1 VYEGVVWCIAD
12 IEVSVRVAALA
23 DYSEG
28 PGRFKDYA
36 SKPKPNGYQSV
47 YLAIN
52 PLPSR
57 Y

>member
-1 VYEGVVWCIAD
+1 MWCGVAD
-12 IEVSVRVAALA
+12 IKVLVRVAALA

-28 PGRFKDYA
+28 AGRFKDYA

-47 YLAIN
+47 YLAIK
-52 PLPSR
+52 PLSGH

>member
-1 VYEGVVWCIAD
+1 MAD

-47 YLAIN
+47 YLVVKLLTRYQAAIK
-52 PLPSR
+52 PL
-57 Y
+57 